1 MKYEAPVSAATWL
14 WDDPLLQSNGGPI
27 FPPEQELDTENP

>member
-14 WDDPLLQSNGGPI
+14 WDDPLLQSQGGSI
-27 FPPEQELDTENP
+27 TTPEDDFEP

>member
-14 WDDPLLQSNGGPI
+14 WDDPLLQSNGGQI
-27 FPPEQELDTENP
+27 FPPEVPFETETP